1 MSRVV
6 GLETEF
12 GLLRRGADGR
22 AEDPARTADEL
33 MRHRPPGYRST
44 NMFLPNG
51 GRLYLDV
58 GSHPEYATAECAT
71 VRQLVAQDEAG
82 RALLTSMA
90 ELAAAGDGGG
100 EGAGGRGDGGS
111 RTIHVLANNNDSAG
125 HTYGCHENYSL
136 PRRVSPED
144 ILPVLFTFLATRPVL
159 VGSGAPVGGRA
170 GTDAGLAGIEDD
182 ESNGGGEDSAWALS
196 PRAPHLRA
204 LASAD
209 TTGERALVN
218 TRDEP
223 HADPGRL
230 RRLHITCADTT
241 MSSTTTGLRTALTIL
256 LLDALEAGADMDG
269 IVLADPLEA
278 LVSLGSGPWGDRP
291 VRARDGRTLTPVD
304 VQEEILSRLLDRLD
318 AVGAPPA
325 LEGAEHLVRDL
336 APRVIGALRAREAG
350 AIDTEIDWAIKRR
363 VMRAH
368 RQRHPDLRGQALSV
382 LRQRVDLAYHDLDPG
397 SGLTQ
402 RLRAQGQMAELC
414 SAQEIEQA
422 VIQAP
427 PTRAAL
433 RGAFIRACLDRE
445 ADFSVTWSSIR
456 LDSPPSPAV
465 DLLDPAVSSDP
476 AAEALLD
483 RVRAL
488 RPEEIRRIRPQGL

>member
-1 MSRVV
+1 MSRVF

-12 GLLRRGADGR
+12 GLLRLGADGR

-33 MRHRPPGYRST
+33 MRHRPPGYRGT
-44 NMFLPNG
+44 NLFLPNG

-82 RALLTSMA
+82 RALIASMA
-90 ELAAAGDGGG
+90 GRAARAGGSGGV
-100 EGAGGRGDGGS
+100 EGAGGGGS
-111 RTIHVLANNNDSAG
+111 ATIHVLANNNDSAG

-136 PRRVSPED
+136 PRRVSPEA
-144 ILPVLFTFLATRPVL
+144 ILPVLCTFLATRPVL
-159 VGSGAPVGGRA
+159 VGSGAPAPASASGDGQER
-170 GTDAGLAGIEDD
+170 ED
-182 ESNGGGEDSAWALS
+182 GEDSAWALS

-241 MSSTTTGLRTALTIL
+241 MSSTTTGLRAALTIL
-256 LLDALEAGADMDG
+256 LLDALEAGVDMGG

-278 LVSLGSGPWGDRP
+278 LASLGSGPWGDRAA
-291 VRARDGRTLTPVD
+291 RARDGRALTPVD
-304 VQEEILSRLLDRLD
+304 VQEEILARLLDRLD

-368 RQRHPDLRGQALSV
+368 RRRHPDLRGQELSV
-382 LRQRVDLAYHDLDPG
+382 LRRRVDLAYHDLDTN

-414 SAQEIEQA
+414 SPQEIERA
-422 VIQAP
+422 VTQAP

-433 RGAFIRACLDRE
+433 RGAFIQACLDRD

-465 DLLDPAVSSDP
+465 DLLDPAASSDP
-476 AAEALLD
+476 AAEALIG
-483 RVRAL
+483 RTRAL
-488 RPEEIRRIRPQGL
+488 LPEEIRRIRPPGL

>member
-1 MSRVV
+1 MSRVF

-12 GLLRRGADGR
+12 GLLRLGTDGR

-44 NMFLPNG
+44 NLFLPNG

-71 VRQLVAQDEAG
+71 VRQLIAQDEAG
-82 RALLTSMA
+82 RALIASMA
-90 ELAAAGDGGG
+90 ELAAARDGDPGGA
-100 EGAGGRGDGGS
+100 EGAGGS

-136 PRRVSPED
+136 PRRVSPEA
-144 ILPVLFTFLATRPVL
+144 ILPVLSTFLATRPVL
-159 VGSGAPVGGRA
+159 VGSGAPARGSASADGA
-170 GTDAGLAGIEDD
+170 GEDRGAD
-182 ESNGGGEDSAWALS
+182 EDSAWALS

-204 LASAD
+204 LTSAD

-241 MSSTTTGLRTALTIL
+241 MSSTTTGLRAALTTL
-256 LLDALEAGADMDG
+256 LLDALEAGVDMDG
-269 IVLADPLEA
+269 VVLADPLEA
-278 LVSLGSGPWGDRP
+278 LASLGSGPWGDRAA
-291 VRARDGRTLTPVD
+291 RARDGRALTPVD
-304 VQEEILSRLLDRLD
+304 VQEEILARLLDRLD

-336 APRVIGALRAREAG
+336 APRVIGALRAREAS

-368 RQRHPDLRGQALSV
+368 RQRHPDLSGQALTV
-382 LRQRVDLAYHDLDPG
+382 LRQRVDLAYHDLDAS

-414 SAQEIEQA
+414 SPWEIEQA
-422 VIQAP
+422 AIQAP

-465 DLLDPAVSSDP
+465 DLLDPAASSDP
-476 AAEALLD
+476 AAEALIGT
-483 RVRAL
+483 VRAL
-488 RPEEIRRIRPQGL
+488 LPEEIRRIRPQGL